1 MVQERLPVGSHKFDT
16 HFYLPTSH
24 TPKNVRKI
32 LELRIRR
39 CQQSFIGCFFVA
51 LVLNIIFSTTLDP
64 TDKHNESRTSY
75 GPGNDG
81 DFTISHSMTGLYSKS
96 SALVLIFFSNLYL
109 FSITHYE
116 YVVFKMMTRYLMV
129 DKKITD
135 EEARSIWKNNGF
147 AYGVATW
154 LSVLL
159 MCICIFDAQ
168 RFGIPHVVFALSFF
182 PACLTYIM
190 LLQRIDEP
198 MMRVGLSEGMDRT
211 AKFWLYSTICW
222 FTFFILA
229 TVFAVVVEVQHL
241 SQDWWYI
248 ANISF
253 AVGEYGYMISAVIL
267 VGSSSF
273 SRVAFYED
281 YDLSALLNVKLF
293 SIRTLLSACA
303 NRGETQYVFHD
314 DEGDEKRVSQM
325 DVEMMSALYSGSKRC
340 SLDDNTLSV
349 LFKDIEL
356 NLDSGY
362 SGASSQGGGH
372 KLPIIVEQVSNFS
385 AGSNV

>member
-1 MVQERLPVGSHKFDT
+1 MVQKRLPVDSHKFDT

-39 CQQSFIGCFFVA
+39 CQQSFIGCFFAA
-51 LVLNIIFSTTLDP
+51 LVLNVIFSISLDP

-75 GPGNDG
+75 GPANDG

-96 SALVLIFFSNLYL
+96 SALLMIFFSNLYL

-116 YVVFKMMTRYLMV
+116 YVVFKMMTRYLMI
-129 DKKITD
+129 DKKITN

-154 LSVLL
+154 LSILL

-168 RFGIPHVVFALSFF
+168 RFPIPHFVFALSFF

-198 MMRVGLSEGMDRT
+198 MMRVGLSEGMDST

-229 TVFAVVVEVQHL
+229 LVFAVVVEMQHL
-241 SQDWWYI
+241 NKDWWYT

-253 AVGEYGYMISAVIL
+253 ALGEYGYMISAVVL

-293 SIRTLLSACA
+293 SIRTLLSDCA

-314 DEGDEKRVSQM
+314 DEGDEKRLSKM

-372 KLPIIVEQVSNFS
+372 TLPIIVEQLST
-385 AGSNV
+385 GSNI